1 MKSFLKE
8 RNFHSPIIWEGD
20 LDYDCLARWA
30 GLMLRAELMDE
41 EDNWWWCVYDML
53 DEEKQIDSSN
63 EYDERCIGAET
74 ARNKAEETSKKYLK
88 NKIIEGPLKLDHYN
102 TSNII
107 SDLKV
112 LGSSPMETILFL
124 KKNLNIDLSEAKDL
138 VFDSEHWQGLRESSE
153 KLTQEF
159 LNAGAEMADHVEYIN
174 GEVVSLS
181 FDLTKEDDENDDE
194 YENKEIKSSN
204 SFWNK
209 IKSKF

>member
-1 MKSFLKE
+1 MTSYLQE
-8 RNFHSPIIWEGD
+8 RNFHAPIIWEGD
-20 LDYDCLARWA
+20 LDDDCLAKWA

-53 DEEKQIDSSN
+53 NEEKQIDSSN
-63 EYDERCIGAET
+63 EYEERCIGGNT

-88 NKIIEGPLKLDHYN
+88 DKIIEGTLKLDHSN
-102 TSNII
+102 TSNFIN
-107 SDLKV
+107 DLKI

-124 KKNLNIDLSEAKDL
+124 NRNLNINLSEAKDL
-138 VFDSEHWQGLRESSE
+138 VFDSEHWEGLRESSE
-153 KLTQEF
+153 NLTQEF
-159 LNAGAEMADHVEYIN
+159 LNAGAEMADHVEYID

-181 FDLTKEDDENDDE
+181 FDLTKDDDEN
-194 YENKEIKSSN
+194 ENEKIKGSN

>member
-1 MKSFLKE
+1 MTSYLQE
-8 RNFHSPIIWEGD
+8 RNFYAPIIWEGD
-20 LDYDCLARWA
+20 LDDDCLAKWA

-53 DEEKQIDSSN
+53 NEEKQIDSSN
-63 EYDERCIGAET
+63 EYEERCIGGKT

-88 NKIIEGPLKLDHYN
+88 DKIIEGTLKLYHSN
-102 TSNII
+102 TSNFIN
-107 SDLKV
+107 DLKI

-124 KKNLNIDLSEAKDL
+124 NRNLNINLSEAKDL
-138 VFDSEHWQGLRESSE
+138 VFDSEHWEGLRESSE
-153 KLTQEF
+153 NLTQEF
-159 LNAGAEMADHVEYIN
+159 LNAGAEMADHVEYID

-181 FDLTKEDDENDDE
+181 FDLTKDDDEN
-194 YENKEIKSSN
+194 ENEKIKGSN

>member
-1 MKSFLKE
+1 MTSYLQE
-8 RNFHSPIIWEGD
+8 RNFHAPIIWEGD
-20 LDYDCLARWA
+20 LDDDCLAKWA

-53 DEEKQIDSSN
+53 NEEKQIDSSN
-63 EYDERCIGAET
+63 EYEERCIGGNT

-88 NKIIEGPLKLDHYN
+88 DKIIEGTLKLDHSN
-102 TSNII
+102 TSNFIN
-107 SDLKV
+107 DLKI

-124 KKNLNIDLSEAKDL
+124 NRKLNINLSEAKDL
-138 VFDSEHWQGLRESSE
+138 VFDSEHWEGLRESSE
-153 KLTQEF
+153 NLTQEF
-159 LNAGAEMADHVEYIN
+159 LNAGAEMADHVEYID

-181 FDLTKEDDENDDE
+181 FDLTKDDDEN
-194 YENKEIKSSN
+194 ENEKIKGSN